1 MALDLPDCGADSEC
15 VSMPVV
21 IRHTFGVFVVDAD
34 GIFCIRVWFL
44 DNPAMSGAPG
54 LDFVEVIRFPDEF
67 EIGRGQE
74 RMLVGCEHYFF
85 TLRLPGASPYCVCGS
100 QTMAG

>member
-1 MALDLPDCGADSEC
+1 MILNLPDDGADSEC

-21 IRHTFGVFVVDAD
+21 IRYAFGVLVVDAD
-34 GIFCIRVWFL
+34 RILSIGLRVL
-44 DNPAMSGAPG
+44 DNPAMPGAPG

-74 RMLVGCEHYFF
+74 KKLVGCEHYFF
-85 TLRLPGASPYCVCGS
+85 TLRLPGASPYG
-100 QTMAG
+100 A

>member
-21 IRHTFGVFVVDAD
+21 IRYTFGVFVVDAD
-34 GIFCIRVWFL
+34 GIFCVRVWFL
-44 DNPAMSGAPG
+44 DNPAMPGTAG
-54 LDFVEVIRFPDEF
+54 LDFVEVIRLPDEF

-74 RMLVGCEHYFF
+74 RVL
-85 TLRLPGASPYCVCGS
+85 
-100 QTMAG
+100 AG

>member
-1 MALDLPDCGADSEC
+1 MILNLPDGGTDSEC

-21 IRHTFGVFVVDAD
+21 IRCAFRVLVVDAD
-34 GIFCIRVWFL
+34 RILFIGVWFL
-44 DNPAMSGAPG
+44 DNPAMPGAPG

-74 RMLVGCEHYFF
+74 RVLVGCEHYFF
-85 TLRLPGASPYCVCGS
+85 ALCLPCVSPYG
-100 QTMAG
+100 A

>member
-21 IRHTFGVFVVDAD
+21 IRYTFGVFVVDAD
-34 GIFCIRVWFL
+34 GIFCVRVWFL
-44 DNPAMSGAPG
+44 DNPAMPGAPG
-54 LDFVEVIRFPDEF
+54 LDFVEVIRLPDEF

-74 RMLVGCEHYFF
+74 KVLVGCEHYFF
-85 TLRLPGASPYCVCGS
+85 ALRLPGASPYG
-100 QTMAG
+100 A

>member
-1 MALDLPDCGADSEC
+1 MALDLPDGGTDSEC

-21 IRHTFGVFVVDAD
+21 IRYTFGVFVVDAD

-44 DNPAMSGAPG
+44 DNPAMPGAAR
-54 LDFVEVIRFPDEF
+54 LDFVEVIRLPAEF

-74 RMLVGCEHYFF
+74 RELVGCEHYFF
-85 TLRLPGASPYCVCGS
+85 ALRLPGASPYG
-100 QTMAG
+100 A

>member
-1 MALDLPDCGADSEC
+1 MILYLPDGGADSEC

-21 IRHTFGVFVVDAD
+21 IRYTFGVFVVDAD

-74 RMLVGCEHYFF
+74 RMLVRCEHYFF
-85 TLRLPGASPYCVCGS
+85 TLRLPGASPYGVCGS